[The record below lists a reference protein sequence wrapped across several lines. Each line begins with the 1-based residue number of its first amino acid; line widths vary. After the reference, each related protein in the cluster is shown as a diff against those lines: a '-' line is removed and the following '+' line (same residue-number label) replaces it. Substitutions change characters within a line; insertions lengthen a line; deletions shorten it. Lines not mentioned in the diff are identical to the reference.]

1 MAMNFQSFEFNVE
14 TYRKHIM
21 DILFAD
27 CACVKKWMM
36 IHEAVQFMKKNF
48 LQPNRENRRHWTRFT
63 LSINN
68 QITDITEDRKRE
80 GKK

>member
-48 LQPNRENRRHWTRFT
+48 FATQ
-63 LSINN
+63 S
-68 QITDITEDRKRE
+68 
-80 GKK
+80 